1 MMKLIEPDLE
11 IEALLNAFRQ
21 DYLDAGE
28 GAETCGALASCGSA
42 REWCEKIAPYRDE
55 GTTPEGRS
63 PRRYSFLQR
72 EEDGKLV
79 GFVQVRHPLREDCR
93 EFAGHLGYNVCPS
106 ERRKGY
112 AARLLQEG
120 VRLCRE
126 LGIEPALVCCDA
138 DNEASRRTILRCG
151 GVLESTVLNPARNV
165 DIERYL
171 I

>member
-1 MMKLIEPDLE
+1 MKWIEPSVE

-28 GAETCGALASCGSA
+28 GAETLGALAKCSA
-42 REWCEKIAPYRDE
+42 REWLMLIEPYRNAS
-55 GTTPEGRS
+55 TAPEGRT
-63 PRRYSFLQR
+63 PRRYYFLQR
-72 EEDGKLV
+72 EADGKLV

-93 EFAGHLGYNVCPS
+93 EYAGHLGYTVCPS

-120 VRLCRE
+120 VRLCRV
-126 LGIEPALVCCDA
+126 LGIAPALVCCDA

-151 GVLESTVLNPARNV
+151 GVLEDSILDPVRHV
-165 DIERYL
+165 RIERYL

>member
-1 MMKLIEPDLE
+1 MTLLEPTLS
-11 IEALLNAFRQ
+11 IEAQLAAFRQ

-28 GAETCGALASCGSA
+28 GAETCGALAVCGSV
-42 REWCEKIAPYRDE
+42 REWCERIAPYHDE
-55 GTTPEGRS
+55 ATTPEGRS
-63 PRRYSFLQR
+63 PRRYYFLQR
-72 EEDGKLV
+72 EDGKLV

-93 EFAGHLGYNVCPS
+93 EFAGHLGYTVCPS

-112 AARLLQEG
+112 AVQLLREG

-151 GVLESTVLNPARNV
+151 GVLEATVLDPIRNV
-165 DIERYL
+165 YIERYL